1 MDTTSCAEFI
11 QLLVLSNMLFLYP
24 LLFVSKKKTKNNSIF
39 KSEVFC

>member
-24 LLFVSKKKTKNNSIF
+24 LLFVSKKKQF
-39 KSEVFC
+39 YL